1 MAFARSPASTGRGWY
16 VFPASSAPRRA
27 ARIVDVRG
35 GLSRGFFGRS
45 GARRSGTGADST
57 DARGASAPAGQRRHI
72 AAPLSATEAAR
83 ARWRCRRYVGMG
95 ASSRGRPWTGR
106 SLQRR
111 PPSRHCHE
119 ALLAVRRVA
128 SHEAVRLV
136 GDVAR
141 RGTGRSHCGPRSSLK
156 ASTAGCWRRPRGN
169 STASTSTGY
178 EKLNPQIEQL
188 AAQAV
193 GRPRLPRRTHST
205 GTPRAEAATRRPRQ
219 EELRSRRGGRRG
231 LRRDVRARRPVPER
245 RAPWCNFR
253 LPLTTA
259 MIRDTRN
266 CNGYDL
272 PTAQQQHRTK
282 FKCRSLGHHA
292 ANWVPF
298 RQDERSSIAAPS
310 PHVIRI
316 VWRLGP

>member
-45 GARRSGTGADST
+45 GTRRSGTGADST

-119 ALLAVRRVA
+119 ALLAVRLVA
-128 SHEAVRLV
+128 SRFLPSAVIKSGSAVPAAAKSCAMPTRAPWLV
-136 GDVAR
+136 APACAPTQ
-141 RGTGRSHCGPRSSLK
+141 RGTCS
-156 ASTAGCWRRPRGN
+156 
-169 STASTSTGY
+169 Y
-178 EKLNPQIEQL
+178 
-188 AAQAV
+188 
-193 GRPRLPRRTHST
+193 
-205 GTPRAEAATRRPRQ
+205 
-219 EELRSRRGGRRG
+219 
-231 LRRDVRARRPVPER
+231 ER
-245 RAPWCNFR
+245 RADACGR
-253 LPLTTA
+253 
-259 MIRDTRN
+259 
-266 CNGYDL
+266 G
-272 PTAQQQHRTK
+272 
-282 FKCRSLGHHA
+282 
-292 ANWVPF
+292 VP
-298 RQDERSSIAAPS
+298 RPC
-310 PHVIRI
+310 
-316 VWRLGP
+316 